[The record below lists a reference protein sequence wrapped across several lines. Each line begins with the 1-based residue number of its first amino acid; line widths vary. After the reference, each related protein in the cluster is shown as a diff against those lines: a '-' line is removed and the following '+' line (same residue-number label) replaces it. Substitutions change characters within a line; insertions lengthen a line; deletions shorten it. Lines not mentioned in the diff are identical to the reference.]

1 MKKYNSSF
9 SNQLTVLSV
18 TGGLLLSLLPASS
31 VLAAPP
37 RTMRASVSST
47 GSQGNS
53 YSESPVLTAN
63 GRNVAFSSEANN
75 LVDNDGNEAMDVFVH
90 DLLTGKTQRVSVDSA
105 GAEGDGPSF
114 SPAFSADGSLVAF
127 ASGAGNLVAGDTNGV
142 YDIFVRNLKT
152 GVTSRIS
159 VDSSGVE
166 SNGSSSGPSFS
177 ANGRFVAFLSYAS
190 NLVAE
195 DGNATADV
203 FVHDLKTGITQ
214 RASVDSSGA
223 EGNSFSYEPVLSE
236 NGRYVAF
243 SSYASNLV
251 SGDNNGTYDV
261 FMRDLVKGVTQRI
274 SVDNSGI
281 EGNNESSGPAISSNG
296 RYVAFHS
303 KASNLIEGD
312 GNYAI
317 DVFLRDLKKG
327 VTERVSLDSSG
338 VEGNSTSIYPT
349 ISANGRYVAFHSTA
363 TNLTA
368 GDDNVTADVFVR
380 DLRSGITELVSL
392 DDSGIEGNSTSIYP
406 AISGN
411 GRYVAFETYADNL
424 AADDTNE
431 EIDIFVHRR

>member
-9 SNQLTVLSV
+9 SNQFTVLSV

-31 VLAAPP
+31 LLAAPP

-63 GRNVAFSSEANN
+63 GRNVAFASEANN

-159 VDSSGVE
+159 VNSSGVE

-303 KASNLIEGD
+303 KASNLIQGD

-338 VEGNSTSIYPT
+338 IEGNSTSIYPT

-380 DLRSGITELVSL
+380 DLRSRITELVSL

-424 AADDTNE
+424 TADDTNE

>member
-9 SNQLTVLSV
+9 SNQFTVLSV

-31 VLAAPP
+31 LLAAPP

-63 GRNVAFSSEANN
+63 GRNVAFASEANN

-159 VDSSGVE
+159 VNSSGVE

-195 DGNATADV
+195 DGNAAADV

-303 KASNLIEGD
+303 KASNLIQGD

-338 VEGNSTSIYPT
+338 IEGNSTSIYPT

-380 DLRSGITELVSL
+380 DLRSRITELVSL

-424 AADDTNE
+424 TADDTNE